1 MQPTL
6 QGATAG
12 DLAFVLP
19 YRHLTDILEM
29 LVAMDKIAPGVN
41 GRDTLL
47 YGVEV
52 KFYSARP
59 ELDDGLQTPVKDLYA
74 VGDGAGITR
83 GLIQASAAGVIAARS
98 ILGIEEDGAA
108 DERAMDDKAAAR
120 GEKATAGD
128 APAGLTV

>member
-1 MQPTL
+1 M
-6 QGATAG
+6 GATAG

-29 LVAMDKIAPGVN
+29 LAAMDKLAPGVN

-59 ELDDGLQTPVKDLYA
+59 ELDDGLQTPVKNLYA

-98 ILGIEEDGAA
+98 ILGIDGRRRGRRRHRP
-108 DERAMDDKAAAR
+108 RAR
-120 GEKATAGD
+120 RREGD
-128 APAGLTV
+128 RRRRHRPRRSDRR